1 MFQAASESAPVI
13 SGPVAFFLIVGVI
26 WAANRH
32 DRLKKEKALAKRKA
46 EIEAEMKA
54 RLKAHPEDGP
64 LIKGAL
70 DKIGPDDLKGTT

>member
-1 MFQAASESAPVI
+1 MFRAASEGSQTVSGTFAILVI
-13 SGPVAFFLIVGVI
+13 ACVI

-46 EIEAEMKA
+46 EIDAEMKA

-64 LIKGAL
+64 LIKAAL
-70 DKIGPDDLKGTT
+70 DEIGPDDLKGTT